1 MRKTWVGHAMRPGA
15 GTDNLLSS
23 VCSFRSLAV
32 VFSFLIHRGKF
43 LVLLISSL
51 LPKSRRGRRPVN
63 DRQCNLH
70 LEFLI
75 WSLLPLWHKEQWQK
89 PWLPLLFWT
98 ASCLFLLGTH
108 RGTFWQKDVW
118 WESLPCD
125 CCSDTVQTVETLYS
139 QRKFI
144 NYVVFWFPLWKT
156 VFQILW

>member
-1 MRKTWVGHAMRPGA
+1 MILQRMRKTWFGQAMRPGG
-15 GTDNLLSS
+15 GTDKLLSS

-32 VFSFLIHRGKF
+32 VFSFLIQRGKF

-63 DRQCNLH
+63 DRQCNHRITEFLH

-75 WSLLPLWHKEQWQK
+75 WTLLPLWHKEQWQK
-89 PWLPLLFWT
+89 PWLPFLFWT
-98 ASCLFLLGTH
+98 ASCFFLLGTQ

-118 WESLPCD
+118 WESLPWD

-139 QRKFI
+139 QRKS
-144 NYVVFWFPLWKT
+144 
-156 VFQILW
+156 